1 MTVHRPLYWTSGSDL
16 RQMADADLDVVSY
29 YIRKRYAWY
38 LDNNAN
44 IPGDVRNAQSN
55 VDWQSIGSITN
66 TVRSSGT
73 ATNTDDND
81 PSGPDDEDFSGS
93 WGSTDTTSSSTSSI
107 TMYQYTNHNVAYQT
121 AATINAT
128 GMLYWSDPD
137 LKIGPTDEADLLD
150 TIVTDALT
158 QARTGD
164 EVGSYRIAT
173 STPAGGTWSDKGTIF
188 TDTIYGDGSYG
199 VYKLYLKTANTTD
212 PTTSNNMVKWDS
224 STGSIKLVDSDDY
237 SLDFIDSIW
246 MNAMRRNHLMYSI
259 VNPFDPL
266 SEYTQRG
273 TIYDKKYQ
281 STSSMISLGGGT
293 YTRTDWPSGTIINA
307 TGPYDFVITGTRTP

>member
-44 IPGDVRNAQSN
+44 IPGDVSNAQANS
-55 VDWQSIGSITN
+55 DWQSLGSITN
-66 TVRSSGT
+66 TIRAEGFEY
-73 ATNTDDND
+73 NTDDND
-81 PSGPDDEDFSGS
+81 NAGPPDTSFNSGNQ
-93 WGSTDTTSSSTSSI
+93 TTSSSSSI
-107 TMYQYTNHNVAYQT
+107 TMYQYTYHNTAYQT

-173 STPAGGTWSDKGTIF
+173 STPAGGTWSDKGTVF
-188 TDTIYGDGSYG
+188 TDTVYGDGSYG

-212 PTTSNNMVKWDS
+212 PTTSNNMIKWDS
-224 STGSIKLVDSDDY
+224 STGSIKLVDSDDWT
-237 SLDFIDSIW
+237 LDFIDSIW
-246 MNAMRRNHLMYSI
+246 MNAIRRNHLMYDI
-259 VNPFDPL
+259 VTGGVPSANTD
-266 SEYTQRG
+266 RG
-273 TIYDKKYQ
+273 TIYDKHYD
-281 STSSMISLGGGT
+281 STSSALTLSGGT
-293 YTRTDWPSGTIINA
+293 YTRRDYPSGSLVDA
-307 TGPYDFVITGTRTP
+307 TGPYNFIITGTRTP